1 MLRIYFLLFLFIAFS
16 NQTYAE
22 KFIDLGPSLKLSYK
36 TGNIDIN
43 TLNGFASGISLF
55 DKFNNDELIG
65 NAKTLK
71 IESQKNKDGQVIINL
86 FSLNEILAFDD
97 EFEIAIKKISIRDFN
112 SAILEDEFTED
123 ITNFD
128 LLKHKDFSFNIE
140 GINFK
145 NNEFDLGIKKIS
157 LPKIK
162 YGKLS
167 SGEDFAQESSFEIKE
182 ISFTANPSNIDLL
195 PLNVI
200 LASIGQ
206 QSLTIDL
213 NTYSEVFDKGL
224 MLKIISKLGLN
235 IIGGAA
241 LNFELDYSVPI
252 ESFSYFSNNQSLFGE
267 LQNQNFENL
276 DSFNNEILMELG
288 KIQLNKVILQIE
300 DLGVRKPL
308 IIMAASN
315 MGMSEEDVIYMSN
328 EMIQSVLVPFIPV
341 NAEKFANS
349 ISKFIDQGGKL
360 TFSINPQNPL
370 PIISSMGLLVMPD
383 LAIESL
389 GVKLLAE

>member
-86 FSLNEILAFDD
+86 FSLNEIFAFDD

-206 QSLTIDL
+206 QSLTLDL

-252 ESFSYFSNNQSLFGE
+252 ETFSYFSNNQSLFGE